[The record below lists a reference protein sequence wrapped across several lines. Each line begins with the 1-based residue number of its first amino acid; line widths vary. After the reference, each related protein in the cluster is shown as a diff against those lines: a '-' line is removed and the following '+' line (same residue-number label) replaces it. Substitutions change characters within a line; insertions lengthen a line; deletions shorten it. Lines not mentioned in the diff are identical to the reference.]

1 MIQYLRI
8 RNYSIFITVFLF
20 YGCAYFNTFY
30 NAKQYYEEA
39 EKLRLEKDGESIPIT
54 AMDKYAK
61 TIKKCQTVI
70 SDFPK
75 SKYVIEARL
84 LMSKARYYRSDL
96 DIAISDLGEI
106 QKSGTIDQKEEAKY
120 WKALCKWKK
129 GSVSAALNELDE
141 LLKNS
146 KSRDIKSKCYL
157 SLAEI
162 AQESTD
168 LDMALSHLK
177 NAANLTTSRSE
188 KGVIYGR
195 LSEMAFSQKSYEL
208 ARTGYENVISY
219 SLSKEKIE
227 KAHLQ
232 ILKILRMEKKYKS
245 AQKKIKSMLLDDKFS
260 RISGNLELELVQI
273 YKAQNEISEIENRLE
288 TIVNNYQRTAVSAEA
303 YFQLG
308 KIYSSEKW
316 NLEKAKEYFEM
327 VSKEYNRSIF
337 SAMAKNYINA
347 IDQYQKASSDLKIHE
362 QMDDSEL
369 FENSSES
376 SDSTKLYVS
385 QTKRPDRTVPEIFYQ
400 LADLEAFT
408 FNRYNQSI
416 LYLEKIINEYEES
429 DFRAKAIFSSIF
441 VYQSLNDS
449 ASASIAEENLL
460 KEYPSSDYSM
470 YISNEKIE
478 SAPQE
483 QEKIMIEAELNFK
496 NDNNSAIKLY
506 KTVLKTDSLSNF
518 SVLAAYAVAYFYDQE
533 TVIDSALK
541 YYTWI
546 KDKHPLTEQS
556 IQASMRINSI
566 NFALSSLNPDSSTS
580 IIQEEN

>member
-54 AMDKYAK
+54 AMDKYAR

-70 SDFPK
+70 NDFPK

-106 QKSGTIDQKEEAKY
+106 QKTGTIDQKEEAKY

-141 LLKNS
+141 LLNNS

-162 AQESTD
+162 AQESKD

-195 LSEMAFSQKSYEL
+195 LSEMAFSQKNYEL

-232 ILKILRMEKKYKS
+232 VLKILRMEKQYRS

-337 SAMAKNYINA
+337 SAMAKNYISA

-408 FNRYNQSI
+408 FDRYNQSI

-441 VYQSLNDS
+441 VYNSLNDT
-449 ASASIAEENLL
+449 ASAITAEENLL

-470 YISNEKIE
+470 YISNEKTE
-478 SAPQE
+478 FAPQG
-483 QEKIMIEAELNFK
+483 QEKIMIEAELNFI

-533 TVIDSALK
+533 IVIDSALK

-580 IIQEEN
+580 IIQE

>member
-70 SDFPK
+70 NDFPK

-106 QKSGTIDQKEEAKY
+106 QKTGTIDQKEEAIY

-162 AQESTD
+162 AQESND

-232 ILKILRMEKKYKS
+232 ILKILRMEKQYRS

-327 VSKEYNRSIF
+327 VPKEYNRSIF
-337 SAMAKNYINA
+337 SAIAKNYINA

-369 FENSSES
+369 FENSSDS

-385 QTKRPDRTVPEIFYQ
+385 QTKRPDRTAPEIFYQ

-441 VYQSLNDS
+441 VYHSLNDS

-470 YISNEKIE
+470 YISNEKTE
-478 SAPQE
+478 SAPQG

-496 NDNNSAIKLY
+496 NDNDNAIKLY

-546 KDKHPLTEQS
+546 MDKHPLTEQS

-566 NFALSSLNPDSSTS
+566 NFALSSLNPDSSIS

>member
-1 MIQYLRI
+1 MIQHLRT
-8 RNYSIFITVFLF
+8 RNYIIFTTLFLF

-70 SDFPK
+70 NDFPK

-106 QKSGTIDQKEEAKY
+106 QKMGTNDQKEEAKY

-129 GSVSAALNELDE
+129 GSVSAALNELDN
-141 LLKNS
+141 LLNNS

-162 AQESTD
+162 AQESKD

-195 LSEMAFSQKSYEL
+195 LSEMAYNQKNYEL
-208 ARTGYENVISY
+208 ARTGYENVISH

-232 ILKILRMEKKYKS
+232 ILKILRMEKQYKS

-260 RISGNLELELVQI
+260 RISGNLELELVQV

-337 SAMAKNYINA
+337 SAMAKNYISA

-369 FENSSES
+369 FESSSET

-385 QTKRPDRTVPEIFYQ
+385 QNKRPDRSVPEIFYQ

-408 FNRYNQSI
+408 FNRYNKS
-416 LYLEKIINEYEES
+416 LFYLEKIINEYEES

-441 VYQSLNDS
+441 VYRSLDDSVS
-449 ASASIAEENLL
+449 ASVAEDNLL
-460 KEYPSSDYSM
+460 NEYPSSDYSI
-470 YISNEKIE
+470 YISNKEAE
-478 SAPQE
+478 LEPQG

-496 NDNNSAIKLY
+496 NDNETAIKLY
-506 KTVLKTDSLSNF
+506 KTVLRTDSLSNF
-518 SVLAAYAVAYFYDQE
+518 SVLAAYALAYFYDQE
-533 TVIDSALK
+533 VVIDSALK

-566 NFALSSLNPDSSTS
+566 NFALSSSKPDSSSS
-580 IIQEEN
+580 IIQE